1 MSNPISSELLAQLYS
16 QESSDPFLM
25 LVELSHPAFLTTQR
39 LVNNNV
45 DIVSRG
51 NTYVAFPMKI
61 RLPSDDGET
70 SREVAIDFDNV
81 GRDLIDEI
89 RSITTPIQVKIEMI
103 LASNPD
109 QVQIS
114 LEELKVRNISYDKS
128 KISAKLSLDNFLNIA
143 MTGEKYTPQNYP
155 GLF

>member
-1 MSNPISSELLAQLYS
+1 
-16 QESSDPFLM
+16 M